1 MANTNCLAGIRCPS
15 CGSEGP
21 FIIEVTQ
28 QVRMYDDSVEECG
41 GDIKWNGEAYMRCEA
56 CDFDGEVADFSV
68 TDDEEP
74 PDPLLVTN
82 EDGITFAVRLVKKG
96 DRYGLHGC
104 LTHDIDEPLVEF
116 YDTRYDHNSDWLEEF
131 KGQFVSRYYA
141 ETLLGHEGGLCLDGG
156 VSDWHVSVGNMA
168 DIKKWLK
175 ARGETT

>member
-21 FIIEVTQ
+21 FIIEVTV
-28 QVRMYDDSVEECG
+28 QVVMSDEGSEYGEGDLHWDEES
-41 GDIKWNGEAYMRCEA
+41 YMRCAE
-56 CDFDGEVADFSV
+56 CDFDGTAADFYW
-68 TDDEEP
+68 
-74 PDPLLVTN
+74 
-82 EDGITFAVRLVKKG
+82 EDHLFVANDQGIIFAVRLVRKG

-141 ETLLGHEGGLCLDGG
+141 ETMLKHTGGLCLDGG
-156 VSDWHVSVGNMA
+156 ISDWQVSAGNMA
-168 DIKKWLK
+168 QIKNWLK

>member
-28 QVRMYDDSVEECG
+28 QVRMYDEGSEECG
-41 GDIKWNGEAYMRCEA
+41 SDTQWEDESYMRCEA
-56 CDFDGEVADFSV
+56 CDFDGTASDFKEQE
-68 TDDEEP
+68 T
-74 PDPLLVTN
+74 PDHLFVTN
-82 EDGITFAVRLVKKG
+82 EDGITFAVRLVQKG

-104 LTHDIDEPLVEF
+104 LTHDEDETLVEF

-131 KGQFVSRYYA
+131 TGQFVSRYYA

-156 VSDWHVSVGNMA
+156 IYDWQVSAGNMA
-168 DIKKWLK
+168 KIKNWLK
-175 ARGETT
+175 ARGEAA